1 MEISKSTKTVLK
13 FTNESSVSTYSRTW
27 SNVIEVD
34 FSEEG
39 LGGVDNRYELEMPI
53 EKAEWLLES
62 LTETINNFKET
73 KAAERAK
80 KEAAEK
86 QAADCIYK
94 KPNLTGNSLPP
105 LLSVALQHHVARLA
119 TGRGFL

>member
-1 MEISKSTKTVLK
+1 MEVCKSSKTVLK
-13 FTNESSVSTYSRTW
+13 FTNESSVTTYSRTW
-27 SNVIEVD
+27 SNVVEID
-34 FSEEG
+34 FSEG

-86 QAADCIYK
+86 QAADS
-94 KPNLTGNSLPP
+94 LDGETENS
-105 LLSVALQHHVARLA
+105 SD
-119 TGRGFL
+119 

>member
-13 FTNESSVSTYSRTW
+13 FTNESSVTTYSRTW
-27 SNVIEVD
+27 SNVVEID
-34 FSEEG
+34 FTEEG

-62 LTETINNFKET
+62 LTETIKSFKET
-73 KAAERAK
+73 KAVERAK

-86 QAADCIYK
+86 EAAD
-94 KPNLTGNSLPP
+94 SLDGETED
-105 LLSVALQHHVARLA
+105 SSE
-119 TGRGFL
+119 

>member
-1 MEISKSTKTVLK
+1 MEICKSTKTVLK

-53 EKAEWLLES
+53 EKAEYLLES

-86 QAADCIYK
+86 E
-94 KPNLTGNSLPP
+94 
-105 LLSVALQHHVARLA
+105 VAEKLA
-119 TGRGFL
+119 IESEESED

>member
-1 MEISKSTKTVLK
+1 MEICKSTKTVLK

-39 LGGVDNRYELEMPI
+39 LGGVENRYELEMPI

-86 QAADCIYK
+86 E
-94 KPNLTGNSLPP
+94 
-105 LLSVALQHHVARLA
+105 VAEKLA
-119 TGRGFL
+119 IESEESED

>member
-13 FTNESSVSTYSRTW
+13 FTNECSATTYSRSW
-27 SNVIEVD
+27 SNIIEID

-39 LGGVDNRYELEMPI
+39 LGGVDNRYEIEMPV
-53 EKAEWLLES
+53 EKAEWLVKS
-62 LTETINNFKET
+62 LAETIESFKEA

-86 QAADCIYK
+86 EAAD
-94 KPNLTGNSLPP
+94 SLDGETED
-105 LLSVALQHHVARLA
+105 SSE
-119 TGRGFL
+119 

>member
-1 MEISKSTKTVLK
+1 MEICKSTKTVLK

-86 QAADCIYK
+86 E
-94 KPNLTGNSLPP
+94 
-105 LLSVALQHHVARLA
+105 VAEKLA
-119 TGRGFL
+119 IESEESEN

>member
-13 FTNESSVSTYSRTW
+13 FTNESSVTTYSRTW
-27 SNVIEVD
+27 SNIVEID

-53 EKAEWLLES
+53 EKAEWLVKS
-62 LTETINNFKET
+62 LTETIESFKEA

-80 KEAAEK
+80 KEAADKEAAEK
-86 QAADCIYK
+86 
-94 KPNLTGNSLPP
+94 
-105 LLSVALQHHVARLA
+105 LA
-119 TGRGFL
+119 VESEES

>member
-1 MEISKSTKTVLK
+1 MEICKSTKTVLK
-13 FTNESSVSTYSRTW
+13 FTNESSVSTYSRSW

-86 QAADCIYK
+86 EAAEK
-94 KPNLTGNSLPP
+94 
-105 LLSVALQHHVARLA
+105 LA
-119 TGRGFL
+119 IESEESED

>member
-13 FTNESSVSTYSRTW
+13 FTNECSATTYSRSW
-27 SNVIEVD
+27 SNIIEID

-53 EKAEWLLES
+53 EKAEYLLES

-80 KEAAEK
+80 KEVAEK
-86 QAADCIYK
+86 QVADS
-94 KPNLTGNSLPP
+94 LDGETENSLE
-105 LLSVALQHHVARLA
+105 
-119 TGRGFL
+119 

>member
-1 MEISKSTKTVLK
+1 MEICKSTKTVLK

-27 SNVIEVD
+27 SNVIEID
-34 FSEEG
+34 FSEG
-39 LGGVDNRYELEMPI
+39 LSGVDNRYELEMPI

-62 LTETINNFKET
+62 LGETIKSFKET

-86 QAADCIYK
+86 EAAEK
-94 KPNLTGNSLPP
+94 
-105 LLSVALQHHVARLA
+105 LA
-119 TGRGFL
+119 IESEESEN

>member
-1 MEISKSTKTVLK
+1 MEVCKSTKTVLK

-39 LGGVDNRYELEMPI
+39 LGGVDNRYEIEMPV
-53 EKAEWLLES
+53 EKAEWLVKS
-62 LTETINNFKET
+62 LVETIESFKEA

-86 QAADCIYK
+86 QVADS
-94 KPNLTGNSLPP
+94 LDGETENSLE
-105 LLSVALQHHVARLA
+105 
-119 TGRGFL
+119 

>member
-1 MEISKSTKTVLK
+1 MEICKSTKTVLK
-13 FTNESSVSTYSRTW
+13 FTNQSSVSTYSRTW

-39 LGGVDNRYELEMPI
+39 LDGVENRYELEMPI
-53 EKAEWLLES
+53 KKAEWLLES

-80 KEAAEK
+80 KEAADKEAAEK
-86 QAADCIYK
+86 
-94 KPNLTGNSLPP
+94 
-105 LLSVALQHHVARLA
+105 LA
-119 TGRGFL
+119 VESEESQD

>member
-1 MEISKSTKTVLK
+1 MEICKSTNTVLK

-86 QAADCIYK
+86 E
-94 KPNLTGNSLPP
+94 
-105 LLSVALQHHVARLA
+105 VAEKLA
-119 TGRGFL
+119 IESEESED

>member
-1 MEISKSTKTVLK
+1 MEICKSTKTVLK

-34 FSEEG
+34 FSEG
-39 LGGVDNRYELEMPI
+39 LSGVENRYELEMPI

-62 LTETINNFKET
+62 LTETINSFKET

-86 QAADCIYK
+86 QAADS
-94 KPNLTGNSLPP
+94 LDGETENS
-105 LLSVALQHHVARLA
+105 SD
-119 TGRGFL
+119 

>member
-1 MEISKSTKTVLK
+1 MEVCKSTKTVLK

-86 QAADCIYK
+86 E
-94 KPNLTGNSLPP
+94 
-105 LLSVALQHHVARLA
+105 VAEKLA
-119 TGRGFL
+119 IESEESED

>member
-13 FTNESSVSTYSRTW
+13 FTNESSVTTYSRTW
-27 SNVIEVD
+27 SNVVEID
-34 FSEEG
+34 FSEG

-53 EKAEWLLES
+53 EKAEYLLES
-62 LTETINNFKET
+62 LTETINSFKET

-86 QAADCIYK
+86 EAAEK
-94 KPNLTGNSLPP
+94 
-105 LLSVALQHHVARLA
+105 LA
-119 TGRGFL
+119 VESEESSE

>member
-1 MEISKSTKTVLK
+1 MEVCKSTKTVLK
-13 FTNESSVSTYSRTW
+13 FTNESSVTTYSRTW
-27 SNVIEVD
+27 SNVVEID

-53 EKAEWLLES
+53 EKAEWLVKS
-62 LTETINNFKET
+62 LAETIESFKET

-86 QAADCIYK
+86 EAAEDSI
-94 KPNLTGNSLPP
+94 NS
-105 LLSVALQHHVARLA
+105 VE
-119 TGRGFL
+119 TED

>member
-1 MEISKSTKTVLK
+1 MEICKSTKTVLK
-13 FTNESSVSTYSRTW
+13 FTNECSATTYSRSW
-27 SNVIEVD
+27 SNVIEID

-39 LGGVDNRYELEMPI
+39 LGGVENRYEIEMPI

-86 QAADCIYK
+86 E
-94 KPNLTGNSLPP
+94 
-105 LLSVALQHHVARLA
+105 VAEKLA
-119 TGRGFL
+119 IESEESED

>member
-13 FTNESSVSTYSRTW
+13 FTNESSVSTYSRSW

-34 FSEEG
+34 FTEEG
-39 LGGVDNRYELEMPI
+39 LGGVENRYELEMPI
-53 EKAEWLLES
+53 KKAEWLLES
-62 LTETINNFKET
+62 LTETINSFKEA

-86 QAADCIYK
+86 EVAK
-94 KPNLTGNSLPP
+94 K
-105 LLSVALQHHVARLA
+105 LA
-119 TGRGFL
+119 VESEESQD

>member
-13 FTNESSVSTYSRTW
+13 FTNESSVTTYSRTW
-27 SNVIEVD
+27 SNVVEID
-34 FSEEG
+34 FTEEG

-53 EKAEWLLES
+53 EKAEYLLES

-73 KAAERAK
+73 KATERAK

-86 QAADCIYK
+86 EAAEK
-94 KPNLTGNSLPP
+94 
-105 LLSVALQHHVARLA
+105 LA
-119 TGRGFL
+119 VESEESSE